1 MFENCSMESSLE
13 NRETRYAGESGPKH
27 EIQKLKK
34 EAQET
39 TQIMVDNVL
48 LHENPVQKKA
58 MERANY
64 LEEASSQFETV
75 KINHVEEQRNCC
87 CNVL

>member
-1 MFENCSMESSLE
+1 MELLGKFSSVFQT
-13 NRETRYAGESGPKH
+13 TRH
-27 EIQKLKK
+27 QC